1 MKNLGYILLKPF
13 FTIYYRIK
21 YRPTVIGKENI
32 PKKGPIIL
40 CGNHIHTHDQ
50 FNVLIVTNRVVHYM
64 AKEEYFEGK
73 QAWFFK
79 LVRCIKVDRRKHD
92 DEAKKIAIHILEKGG
107 AVGIFPEG
115 TRNKTIGTKDEVDLL
130 PLKFGAVSLASK
142 TGALIVPFGITG
154 KYTGKKGNLTTR
166 IGKPFSVS
174 GMSLEEANDV
184 LRQKI
189 IKLMKNNK

>member
-1 MKNLGYILLKPF
+1 MKNWAYILLKPI
-13 FTIYYRIK
+13 FTVYYRIK
-21 YRPTVIGKENI
+21 YRPTIIGKENI
-32 PKKGPIIL
+32 PKKGPIIV

-50 FNVLIVTNRVVHYM
+50 FNVMIVTNRVIHYM

-79 LVRCIKVDRRKHD
+79 LVRCIKVDRRNHD
-92 DEAKKIAIHILEKGG
+92 DNAKEIAVHILNKGG

-130 PLKFGAVSLASK
+130 PFKYGAVSLASK
-142 TGALIVPFGITG
+142 TGALIVPFGVSG
-154 KYTGKKGNLTTR
+154 KYTGKKGKLTTR
-166 IGKPFSVS
+166 IGKPFSVAN
-174 GMSLEEANDV
+174 MDLEEANDV

-189 IKLMKNNK
+189 LKLMKNPK